1 MENPCKFNSVLF
13 ASTLFFVV
21 IGFWG
26 QFSYGASDTQGL
38 PHGHLIQLTVCKS
51 PGVVIHG
58 EAKGKAVRLLRMY
71 EQKGENPC
79 LATYSKSNV
88 EKMVGVSRYPR
99 GCQGYLD
106 GIRKN
111 LEASHWECRNSE
123 KPNILM
129 SAKALEQEQ
138 KLQTFEG
145 GTNSQSK
152 PSSSN

>member
-1 MENPCKFNSVLF
+1 MENPCKFNSVF
-13 ASTLFFVV
+13 YVSLFFGVM
-21 IGFWG
+21 IGFCG
-26 QFSYGASDTQGL
+26 QSSYGASDTQGL
-38 PHGHLIQLTVCKS
+38 PRGNLVQLTVCKS
-51 PGVVIHG
+51 PGVVTNG

-99 GCQGYLD
+99 GCQGYID

-138 KLQTFEG
+138 KLQVHDG
-145 GTNSQSK
+145 DTNSQSK